1 MKSRFIRPLLASSIT
16 CACACACTASG
27 DAAAANEIGLGAT
40 YDARAPLGSF
50 RSSIKN
56 TSFSG
61 LQVRWDFYPMD
72 VFAVGLEVQYNL
84 FERGERTETVTTPN
98 AAITGTSFQYATFW
112 SFLPTAR
119 YYLFAREMVR
129 PYAELGVG
137 ATFATSAVI
146 ISDQGQRDT
155 SPAFIVQPS
164 LGVLIRLTPDHR
176 AEEMAERE
184 RELGPGV
191 RQPLESMFGLTAS
204 VTYAY
209 TTADV
214 LTSNNV
220 SYAGFQVG
228 IYAKP

>member
-1 MKSRFIRPLLASSIT
+1 MKSRFIWSALASTIAG
-16 CACACACTASG
+16 ACICTVSS
-27 DAAAANEIGLGAT
+27 DVAAANEIGLGAS

-50 RSSIKN
+50 RTSIKN
-56 TSFSG
+56 TSFAG
-61 LQVRWDFYPMD
+61 LQVKWDFFPMD
-72 VFAVGLEVQYNL
+72 VFALGFEVQYNL
-84 FERGERTETVTTPN
+84 FERGEATETVTRAD
-98 AAITGTSFQYATFW
+98 AAITGTSFHYATFW

-119 YYLFAREMVR
+119 YYLFARNMVR

-137 ATFATSAVI
+137 ATFVTSALL
-146 ISDQGQRDT
+146 ISDQPQRDT

-164 LGVLIRLTPDHR
+164 VGVLVRLTPDR
-176 AEEMAERE
+176 RKEELAERE
-184 RELGPGV
+184 RELGPDA

>member
-1 MKSRFIRPLLASSIT
+1 MKSRFIWSALAASI
-16 CACACACTASG
+16 ACACACTASN

-50 RSSIKN
+50 RTSIKN
-56 TSFSG
+56 TSFAG
-61 LQVRWDFYPMD
+61 LQVRWDFFPKD
-72 VFAVGLEVQYNL
+72 VFALGVEAQYNL
-84 FERGERTETVTTPN
+84 FERGEATETVTRAD
-98 AAITGTSFQYATFW
+98 AAITGTSFHYATFW

-119 YYLFAREMVR
+119 YYLFPRNMVR

-137 ATFATSAVI
+137 ATLVTSAVL
-146 ISDQGQRDT
+146 ISDQSQRDT
-155 SPAFIVQPS
+155 SPALIVQPS
-164 LGVLIRLTPDHR
+164 LGVLIRLTPDRR
-176 AEEMAERE
+176 AEEKAERE
-184 RELGPGV
+184 RELGPGA
-191 RQPLESMFGLTAS
+191 REPLESMFGLTAS

-220 SYAGFQVG
+220 SYAGLQVG

>member
-1 MKSRFIRPLLASSIT
+1 MKASRFIGHALATAI
-16 CACACACTASG
+16 ACACACTASG
-27 DAAAANEIGLGAT
+27 DAAAANEIGLGVN

-50 RSSIKN
+50 RTSIKN

-61 LQVRWDFYPMD
+61 LQLRWDFFLKD
-72 VFAVGLEVQYNL
+72 VFALGLEVQYNL
-84 FERGERTETVTTPN
+84 FERGEATETVTTPD
-98 AAITGTSFQYATFW
+98 ATITGTSFHYATFW

-119 YYLFAREMVR
+119 YFFFARDRVR

-137 ATFATSAVI
+137 ATFVTSAVL
-146 ISDQGQRDT
+146 ISDQSQRDT

-164 LGVLIRLTPDHR
+164 LGVLVRLTPDHR
-176 AEEMAERE
+176 REEIAERE
-184 RELGPGV
+184 RELGPGA
-191 RQPLESMFGLTAS
+191 REPLESMFGLTAS